1 MAKAFKVLGVMRDME
16 KSCTEYY
23 PGSFEY
29 GQKVEQDLIDSAS
42 LGPIMNLLVDSDIKL
57 IGLE

>member
-1 MAKAFKVLGVMRDME
+1 MKDME

-29 GQKVEQDLIDSAS
+29 GQKVEKDLIESAN
-42 LGPIMNLLVDSDIKL
+42 LGPIMNLLLDQEIRLIGVDSLMK
-57 IGLE
+57 